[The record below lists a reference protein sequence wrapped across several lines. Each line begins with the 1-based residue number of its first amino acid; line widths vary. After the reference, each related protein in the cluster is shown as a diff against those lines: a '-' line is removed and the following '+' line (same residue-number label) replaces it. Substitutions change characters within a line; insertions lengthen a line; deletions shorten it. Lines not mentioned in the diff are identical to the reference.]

1 MQGSFSSSLKARH
14 AYFTSSWIRA
24 GQWGTDSA
32 LRVSEVPEEH
42 PAVPRGAARHKCSRM
57 HSNCQLDFV
66 GAELR
71 AEPIMQLQS
80 LSNNLIPDEMK
91 AANCLGKSLARM
103 LHSLYATAKQHSAPQ
118 CQQAPR
124 CDSICLALS
133 QQLLLQIHSIS
144 AVQYSKSLS
153 HLYLY
158 GLCRPEKYCKN
169 KMHCLVMA
177 LPSAITW
184 TCFVT
189 WQYMLMLLN
198 VACQSTIRI
207 QGQMGIIQDI
217 SETVAICTNDN

>member
-1 MQGSFSSSLKARH
+1 MCARLFLELAQSSPCIFHIKLDQSRAVGHRQWSASLGGQGAPSCA
-14 AYFTSSWIRA
+14 TW
-24 GQWGTDSA
+24 
-32 LRVSEVPEEH
+32 P
-42 PAVPRGAARHKCSRM
+42 ARHKCSRM
-57 HSNCQLDFV
+57 HSGCQLDFV

-133 QQLLLQIHSIS
+133 QQLLLHIHSIS
-144 AVQYSKSLS
+144 TVQYSKSLS

-158 GLCRPEKYCKN
+158 GLCRPKKY
-169 KMHCLVMA
+169 
-177 LPSAITW
+177 
-184 TCFVT
+184 
-189 WQYMLMLLN
+189 
-198 VACQSTIRI
+198 
-207 QGQMGIIQDI
+207 
-217 SETVAICTNDN
+217 